1 MFLHRPAQP
10 EPFGLRIVGD
20 AVDLTVVSM
29 AAVLLVVMFANV
41 AARLALDSDIA
52 WNTELGEFVLLW
64 ATFLGGAAAARRG
77 AHMRITE
84 FLEKMPPRLSAAVE
98 FGTHLGTAAI
108 LMLLVWYGSVIA
120 GSTMEQEMTVLHWPI
135 GVQYLA
141 MPVGSGLA
149 LLFVLHELV
158 LLARGQPL
166 PQETFED

>member
-1 MFLHRPAQP
+1 MFLHRPARP
-10 EPFGLRIVGD
+10 EPLGLRVVGD
-20 AVDLTVVSM
+20 AIDLAVV
-29 AAVLLVVMFANV
+29 ALAVVLLVVMFANV

-84 FLEKMPPRLSAAVE
+84 FLEKMPPRLAAATE
-98 FGTHLGTAAI
+98 FATHLGTAA
-108 LMLLVWYGSVIA
+108 LLALLVWYGAIIA

-141 MPVGSGLA
+141 MPVGSALA
-149 LLFVLHELV
+149 LLFVLRELV
-158 LLARGQPL
+158 LLARGEPL